1 MALLGFTKDEIAQW
15 RSDLLVPTEIRAIEE
30 SKSMMSLPLSAL
42 ISFRQ
47 IAAWEAVVEVKRLQ
61 TDPVLLKQYMDRNA
75 MKSKKTTTTASSSS
89 SSSSSNR
96 LSLSN
101 TTSSSATTVPSS
113 AQKPSNSKKG
123 LFSFFNYTKKK
134 APTPSSS
141 QTDDDHHHD
150 AKGGVHVP
158 IQEDPGDGSIR
169 IDSQQ
174 QHDDPESELSIEQ
187 LEATFDRLELDSEE
201 AAAATGVFPL
211 RLRVA
216 SSIVMELLTTP
227 AEDDAP
233 SRDTIDAKS
242 STQSS
247 SMKSII
253 MKLGMSF
260 NSIVEMRSSAITM
273 QFQLT
278 DLYAIDLIS
287 VLPISASFVS
297 VRESTAYP
305 PSQQQQQQ
313 QLGVLL
319 PLSSDSIE
327 ASVVVAAP
335 APTLNI
341 SFSSGTGAS
350 KLQLQAKALMIVW
363 NEPCIRSLL
372 RFFSTTTGVQDSRE
386 ALIQKTMMMGL
397 NNIFS
402 SSTLSSGVMSSSSSS
417 LYASSNDL
425 VIQMEMQSP
434 TFIFPEHFDSEHFG
448 CLRLQTGHLSITGRM
463 DASGLVLLDLTLRD
477 INASMPSKYCYEAI
491 ATENASIDI
500 MGFDHV
506 MGFDPDHTA
515 SYLLK
520 PCDMKCTIRQQT
532 HPEEAELLIDVSLAP
547 YVDACIDAIKLVR
560 LQALFAVFLRS
571 ITVQSIIDT
580 HLLHTVGITTGHSPP
595 VSTTTSS
602 SSSSSSYI
610 LPQKIDFVRISENIT
625 CNVEQVV
632 VVLALSKEH
641 SLKLSLKGV
650 KMQVFNRLCDTTAV
664 LSMKRFELMDVQ
676 DASGDD
682 ELDAIIIVSTAID
695 HPPSISDS
703 RSNDA
708 LSAVEFVYRSISS
721 SLSPLYTGFYHDISV
736 LLSDTTVALSPLFIL
751 SLVPFISE
759 LKQHYIRYC
768 LSEQTIQQSYS
779 TNNGFITTSEGSN
792 SIKLTSSIRSITI
805 NLLLTQE
812 SAPVSSTTIISGD
825 VPLTV
830 KQKPVDIIAS
840 VIRATQLFVDLGYGC
855 SFDTKSNNNNNNDP
869 DRDLFILTATASMQD
884 VSIQDERISSKA
896 YIHRTILTSNRSSSS
911 SSNEDRIVVV
921 DTISKSEHILTVE
934 VKTTSKNES
943 SVTIKLNDVHAFIA
957 IDILLAFVK
966 LVRINTTACI
976 ELLDSLMM
984 KPTSNGCS
992 VDKSTDDAVVIKQH
1006 AGGSNGKAEPGVLI
1020 EEGTTAATETK
1031 RPSSSSSSPSSSSLP
1046 PSSSYTKV
1054 SVHLTHSKLFMLE
1067 DPMKSDSKAFVSE
1080 VEVHVLMVRKVDA
1093 IARDDS
1099 GREYSRVRSFVS
1111 DTMYVALKGFDIR
1124 MCLDIRDILTRKGGC
1139 GIRDSSDGDGI
1150 NDSNPREGQMKRL
1163 HVVVEATNVDIQL
1176 KQSTED
1182 NVLLLNDV
1190 KINSEGFTSSVSLN
1204 DIILCLE
1211 VLDRAKLKTS
1221 EVYTRFKVRRRLK
1234 ASTTTTTI
1242 RMPSTKLAVLET
1254 VSAYKLFVSVTR
1266 LEMTLI
1272 DDLVDHHHR
1281 DRYHQQD
1288 YFIPIARLCVQHLD
1302 FNVCGPIRGLDGEG
1316 SFIVTADYYYNAGG
1330 TSQRISKW
1338 EPILE
1343 RWHPT
1348 IRLTSDVKGMELCLR
1363 ATQDLQLDITTSMCV
1378 SLHKC
1383 YALVS
1388 ERKNMKRVMMVQS
1401 QQCFSYAMPLVII
1414 NELGTTIDIVN
1425 SKTRSVVASLS
1436 SDNPVYSSSS
1446 PSLSNS
1452 SSGSA
1457 VQFDVYWKEEQWST
1471 LYQPILQIAASNVRC
1486 KSYQLKLLDS
1496 LTVDRSALVRPKQ
1509 IEVQVF
1515 ENQRYVTTV
1524 LSFTINRQLQIM
1536 HR

>member
-1 MALLGFTKDEIAQW
+1 MALLGFTEEEIAQW

-47 IAAWEAVVEVKRLQ
+47 IAAWEAVVEVKRLL
-61 TDPVLLKQYMDRNA
+61 TDPMLLKQYMDRNA

-89 SSSSSNR
+89 SSNR

-113 AQKPSNSKKG
+113 VQKPSNTKKG

-141 QTDDDHHHD
+141 PTDDDHHHD

-169 IDSQQ
+169 IDIQQ

-187 LEATFDRLELDSEE
+187 LEATFDRLELESEE
-201 AAAATGVFPL
+201 AAAAGVFPL

-216 SSIVMELLTTP
+216 SSIVMELLTTTS
-227 AEDDAP
+227 AADTP

-253 MKLGMSF
+253 MKVGMSF

-313 QLGVLL
+313 QPGVLL

-327 ASVVVAAP
+327 AVVVVASP
-335 APTLNI
+335 SPTFNI

-372 RFFSTTTGVQDSRE
+372 RFFSTTTGAQDSRE
-386 ALIQKTMMMGL
+386 ALIQKIMMMGL
-397 NNIFS
+397 NNIIS

-417 LYASSNDL
+417 YASSNDL

-448 CLRLQTGHLSITGRM
+448 CLRLQTGHLSITGRV
-463 DASGLVLLDLTLRD
+463 DTSGVFLLDLTLRD

-491 ATENASIDI
+491 ATENASID
-500 MGFDHV
+500 V
-506 MGFDPDHTA
+506 MGFDPNHTA

-532 HPEEAELLIDVSLAP
+532 HSEEAELLIDVSLAP

-580 HLLHTVGITTGHSPP
+580 HLLHTVGIMTGSSPP
-595 VSTTTSS
+595 ASTTTSSS

-610 LPQKIDFVRISENIT
+610 LPQKIDFVRISESIT

-641 SLKLSLKGV
+641 SLQLSLKGV

-682 ELDAIIIVSTAID
+682 ELDAIIVVSTDID
-695 HPPSISDS
+695 HPPSILDS

-708 LSAVEFVYRSISS
+708 LSAVEVVYRSISS

-736 LLSDTTVALSPLFIL
+736 LLSDTTVALSPLFIV

-759 LKQHYIRYC
+759 LKQHYSRYC

-792 SIKLTSSIRSITI
+792 SIKLTSSIRTITI
-805 NLLLTQE
+805 NLLLTQQ
-812 SAPVSSTTIISGD
+812 SAPISSTAIISGD

-830 KQKPVDIIAS
+830 KQKPVDIIAF
-840 VIRATQLFVDLGYGC
+840 VIKATQLFVDLGYGC
-855 SFDTKSNNNNNNDP
+855 SFDIKSNNNIINNNINNINSNNNNN
-869 DRDLFILTATASMQD
+869 DRDLLILTATASMQD

-896 YIHRTILTSNRSSSS
+896 FIHRTILTSNRSSSS
-911 SSNEDRIVVV
+911 SSSSSSSNEDCIVVV

-934 VKTTSKNES
+934 VKTTSKNDS
-943 SVTIKLNDVHAFIA
+943 SVTIKLDDVHAFIA

-966 LVRINTTACI
+966 VVRINTTACI
-976 ELLDSLMM
+976 ELLDSLMI
-984 KPTSNGCS
+984 KPASNDCS
-992 VDKSTDDAVVIKQH
+992 VDGSTDDAVVIKQH
-1006 AGGSNGKAEPGVLI
+1006 TGGSNGKAEPGVLI
-1020 EEGTTAATETK
+1020 EEGALTK
-1031 RPSSSSSSPSSSSLP
+1031 GVSSSSSSPPPLSPPSSSSS

-1054 SVHLTHSKLFMLE
+1054 SVQLTQSKLFLLE

-1093 IARDDS
+1093 ISRDDL

-1150 NDSNPREGQMKRL
+1150 NDSNLREGQMKRL

-1211 VLDRAKLKTS
+1211 VFDRAKLKTA
-1221 EVYTRFKVRRRLK
+1221 EMYTRFKVRRRLK
-1234 ASTTTTTI
+1234 ASTTTTTTSTTT

-1316 SFIVTADYYYNAGG
+1316 SFLVTADYYYNAGG

-1414 NELGTTIDIVN
+1414 NELGTPIDIVN
-1425 SKTRSVVASLS
+1425 SKTRGIVASLS

-1446 PSLSNS
+1446 PSLSDSRS
-1452 SSGSA
+1452 SSA
-1457 VQFDVYWKEEQWST
+1457 VQFDVYWKEEQWFT

-1515 ENQRYVTTV
+1515 ENQRYV
-1524 LSFTINRQLQIM
+1524 L
-1536 HR
+1536 